1 MKILPIIILAAS
13 SVLHAADNDG
23 DLLPDS
29 WEAAYGISTNRFDT
43 TGHGIGDYFDDP
55 DHDGLPNYAERAAG
69 TDPTNSCTF
78 GGIPNDYYAVTNSS
92 TIGAVLTDND
102 HLEDFWESRHTPA
115 VSMYVWDE
123 TSDWDGDGWDAWSER
138 RAGTDPR
145 DAASRPDP
153 VLTVRVRYFGVRN
166 AAGAT
171 LVVHTYTDPY
181 MNGMPDAVYS
191 VATTGDLRRAEGHVL
206 SLTSAQLVSGWPRQ
220 GLNYFYAWA
229 NLDGSTGAIGPTWTP
244 GEPAAIADGHIEG
257 IDIGWDRNE
266 VRFGLTDQAK
276 SFVRFAWNGGE
287 DKTKLIEIG
296 NLADTK
302 VYFSKSLSGPR
313 TWLHEG
319 DIVAGKSSQ
328 FGIAWG
334 YAAAPDNVVKYRVA
348 NGTSFMLGTLV
359 SGYFTNTYSTTLATP
374 VLLDPNNDVTA
385 ARPVFRFRL
394 APEATEFG
402 IAIHRGAAN
411 GTTVYSA
418 RVLAPPR
425 QKIAIDNQTFD
436 DVCIWSLP
444 HYVGEVLPTG
454 EVLSNDTYYWVIRAY
469 SPAETAG
476 SDESS
481 AMSFSIS
488 PISTEL
494 TVYPYGAR
502 TPVTCSLWSNRAMT
516 GTPVARGATTIRGM
530 APGLY
535 YLSVFCDADADYTRD
550 STEQWGYHRLIND
563 PVRPFEPAAILVR
576 PGVPQTIHVYMM
588 GP

>member
-13 SVLHAADNDG
+13 SVLYAADHDG
-23 DLLPDS
+23 DLLLDS

-55 DHDGLPNYAERAAG
+55 DHDGLPNHAEWTAG

-102 HLEDFWESRHTPA
+102 HLEDFWEARHTPA
-115 VSMYVWDE
+115 VSMHVWDE

-145 DAASRPDP
+145 DAANRPDP

-171 LVVHTYTDPY
+171 LVVHAYTDPY

-191 VATTGDLRRAEGHVL
+191 VATAGELRRAGEHVL
-206 SLTSAQLVSGWPRQ
+206 SLTSDQLVSGWPRQ

-244 GEPAAIADGHIEG
+244 GEPAGIADGHEKG

-266 VRFGLTDQAK
+266 IRIGLTDEAK
-276 SFVRFAWNGGE
+276 SFARLSWSGLPGSDGPQNTIALYPAAGGAMAFE
-287 DKTKLIEIG
+287 RTL
-296 NLADTK
+296 TM
-302 VYFSKSLSGPR
+302 PR

-319 DIVAGKSSQ
+319 DIIAGKTLN
-328 FGIAWG
+328 FGLPCDGAGTKVYRWTLNG
-334 YAAAPDNVVKYRVA
+334 YDR
-348 NGTSFMLGTLV
+348 GFI
-359 SGYFTNTYSTTLATP
+359 TNTYPVTMPTP
-374 VLLDPNNDVTA
+374 ILVDPKNDVIA

-394 APEATEFG
+394 ALEATEFE
-402 IAIHRGAAN
+402 IEIRCNTAA
-411 GTTVYSA
+411 GPVLYTG
-418 RVLAPPR
+418 RHLAPARTRFSPWAVDLCTW
-425 QKIAIDNQTFD
+425 QFPYYA
-436 DVCIWSLP
+436 
-444 HYVGEVLPTG
+444 GEVLPSG
-454 EVLSNDTYYWVIRAY
+454 QVFANGTYYWKLRGFG
-469 SPAETAG
+469 PAHTGG
-476 SDESS
+476 S
-481 AMSFSIS
+481 AWTGQMTFSIS

-494 TVYPYGAR
+494 TVDPYGAR